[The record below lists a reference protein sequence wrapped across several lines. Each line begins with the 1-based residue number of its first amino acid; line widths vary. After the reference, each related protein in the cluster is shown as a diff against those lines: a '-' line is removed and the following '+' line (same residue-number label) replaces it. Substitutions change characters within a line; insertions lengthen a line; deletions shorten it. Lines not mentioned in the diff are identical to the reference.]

1 MVRSTV
7 TTEKL
12 HLMDQDTSLL
22 KNELEELIGEWLQRL
37 HHAQVGHYITS
48 ESLYKRAD
56 ISGYA
61 LIVSSTIVTAMLF
74 LDTGG
79 YLKLLLIL
87 MSILSATLSG
97 VVSFG
102 RFAEKAEQHRAAAGS
117 YGKLRRQLEKLNKT
131 TGKLG
136 YSELD
141 AKLKVLRIEWEYVSQ
156 NAPLTPRSAI
166 DKLHKEKKA

>member
-1 MVRSTV
+1 MSSDGLHMVDDSSN
-7 TTEKL
+7 
-12 HLMDQDTSLL
+12 SLV
-22 KNELEELIGEWLQRL
+22 KKFDESLIEDWLRRL

-48 ESLYKRAD
+48 EALYKKAD

-61 LIVSSTIVTAMLF
+61 LIISSTIVTAMLF
-74 LDTGG
+74 LETEGFER
-79 YLKLLLIL
+79 LFLIG
-87 MSILSATLSG
+87 MSVVAASLSG

-117 YGKLRRQLEKLNKT
+117 YGKLRRQLEKLSKT
-131 TGKLG
+131 LDKL
-136 YSELD
+136 SFCEID

-166 DKLHKEKKA
+166 DKIENNDS